1 MRLLIPDESLRI
13 APKSGIGR
21 YTMELIDGLH
31 RHADVADL
39 QTFRRGSVG
48 YEPVQ
53 AVGQASTAAQAPLS
67 IRLRQRVLERSKLAY
82 RIHGLLRKRHY
93 ARLLAAYGGYIYH
106 EPNFI
111 LRPFEGHKI
120 ATVHDLSIM
129 HYPEYHPKLR
139 VRFIMDNIE
148 TTLRE
153 ADRVI
158 VDSNVVRS
166 ELIKIFGLPE
176 DKLETVPL
184 GVDADFQPRPAA
196 ALQDSLKRYAL
207 DYKQFIFVVGTIEPR
222 KNLQRVFAA
231 YSRLPERV
239 QDRMPLV
246 LTGQRGWDDSLLE
259 QLDGLIARGR
269 IRFLGYLPE
278 TALQELYSAAGLV
291 LFLSEYEGF
300 GLPVLE
306 SLASATPIITSKG
319 TAMEEIAGSL
329 AVLVDPYD
337 IDGIKA
343 AILEILDRQTYY
355 TGDEFRD
362 LARRHVAD
370 FRWENLIENMVAV
383 YRSVPTA

>member
-1 MRLLIPDESLRI
+1 
-13 APKSGIGR
+13 
-21 YTMELIDGLH
+21 MELIDGL
-31 RHADVADL
+31 RGHADVADL

-48 YEPVQ
+48 YEPLQ
-53 AVGQASTAAQAPLS
+53 AIEQASTAAKAPLS

-93 ARLLAAYGGYIYH
+93 ARLLEAYGGYIYH

-129 HYPEYHPKLR
+129 HYPEFHPKLR
-139 VRFIMDNIE
+139 VRFIMDNLE

-239 QDRMPLV
+239 QDGMPLV

-337 IDGIKA
+337 VEGIKA

-362 LARRHVAD
+362 LARHHVAD
-370 FRWENLIENMVAV
+370 FRWENLTENMMAV